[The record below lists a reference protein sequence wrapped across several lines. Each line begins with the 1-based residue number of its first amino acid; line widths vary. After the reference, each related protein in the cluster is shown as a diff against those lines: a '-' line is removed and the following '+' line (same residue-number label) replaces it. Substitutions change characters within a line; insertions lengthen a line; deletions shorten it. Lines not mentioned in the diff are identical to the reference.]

1 MAQRFLWRVNKGP
14 ADLDGNNDRFI
25 PTLTPCTLLE
35 NDILGLVLLLGLEWP
50 GFFFQEYVGELG
62 MYHRSIKESKQDTT
76 RTNPGAHTRFLERL
90 TAYKK

>member
-1 MAQRFLWRVNKGP
+1 MAR
-14 ADLDGNNDRFI
+14 I
-25 PTLTPCTLLE
+25 
-35 NDILGLVLLLGLEWP
+35 
-50 GFFFQEYVGELG
+50 FFQEYVGELG